1 MGFKVEG
8 LKGLK
13 QTLKNVKERADY
25 LARQAVEEIS
35 KDMEIDARK
44 NFSRFARNVS
54 ADDRFV
60 NVSRAKN
67 SDYSSTIYCQGTQVL
82 FIEFGV
88 GVRNATS
95 SRDNAERQPRPV
107 IDGNYPANK
116 LGGYGKG
123 RGKDDYWV
131 RPAQTINRG
140 AGETAVLD
148 RNGNVRQGVAWTI
161 GHRPAR
167 ALWRA
172 RFSAIQKYKE
182 RIGRFK

>member
-1 MGFKVEG
+1 MAKVEG
-8 LKGLK
+8 VKNLQ
-13 QTLKNVKERADY
+13 QTLKNLKERADF
-25 LARQAVEEIS
+25 LSRQAVEEIS
-35 KDMEIDARK
+35 KDMELDAQK
-44 NFSRFARNVS
+44 NFSRFAREVS

-60 NVSRAKN
+60 SVHREKKG
-67 SDYSSTIYCQGTQVL
+67 DYEASIICQGTQVL

-95 SRDNAERQPRPV
+95 SRDNAEAQPRPV
-107 IDGNYPANK
+107 INGQYPANR

-131 RPAQTINRG
+131 RPAQSINAN
-140 AGETAVLD
+140 AGETPVLD
-148 RNGNVRQGVAWTI
+148 RNGNVRKGVAWTT

-172 RFSAIQKYKE
+172 RFSALQKFKE
-182 RIGRFK
+182 RLRRFG